1 MQYFSRIF
9 EEDFATFA
17 ESDQIFKG
25 VLMAEQAF
33 KADNKLMGKYYKLNQ
48 EDMERI
54 FGYEASRS
62 EGRKEGIE
70 IGIEIGDKRGAC
82 REQKTIASRMLK
94 KGKALEEIA
103 EDTQLSIAQLQAL
116 KLELGL

>member
-54 FGYEASRS
+54 FSYEASRS
-62 EGRKEGIE
+62 EGRKE
-70 IGIEIGDKRGAC
+70 GIEIGDKRGAC

>member
-1 MQYFSRIF
+1 MADQKIKPLSKYSILDR
-9 EEDFATFA
+9 EEF
-17 ESDQIFKG
+17 
-25 VLMAEQAF
+25 
-33 KADNKLMGKYYKLNQ
+33 
-48 EDMERI
+48 ERI
-54 FGYEASRS
+54 FGFEASRS
-62 EGRKEGIE
+62 EGRKE
-70 IGIEIGDKRGAC
+70 GIEIGDKRGAC

>member
-1 MQYFSRIF
+1 MADQKIKPLSKYSILDR
-9 EEDFATFA
+9 EEF
-17 ESDQIFKG
+17 
-25 VLMAEQAF
+25 
-33 KADNKLMGKYYKLNQ
+33 
-48 EDMERI
+48 ERI
-54 FGYEASRS
+54 FGFEASRS

-70 IGIEIGDKRGAC
+70 IGES

>member
-54 FGYEASRS
+54 FSYEASRS

-70 IGIEIGDKRGAC
+70 IGES

-103 EDTQLSIAQLQAL
+103 EDTQMSIAQLQAL